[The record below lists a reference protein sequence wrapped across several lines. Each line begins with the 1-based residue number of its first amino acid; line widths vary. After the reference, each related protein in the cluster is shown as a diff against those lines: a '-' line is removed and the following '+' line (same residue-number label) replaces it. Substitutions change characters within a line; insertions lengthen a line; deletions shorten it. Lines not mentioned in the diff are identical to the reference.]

1 MERALRHISVER
13 GHDPRQFALLP
24 FGGAGGLHAVD
35 LARSLRIP
43 TIIAPTAPGALSAV
57 GVLVADVIKDQSRT
71 VMFTYRAKG
80 TSRLGKV
87 FAQMEREA
95 AALLRAEGFPRSKQ
109 RHERLLAMRYRGQSF
124 ELEVR
129 NTTGDLAAEFHRAH
143 RERYGYAQEQSEIEI
158 VSARLRS
165 FGLVEKLPERRL
177 AAGKNKPHGKVT
189 AHLGGRKMSVAL
201 YKRDEL
207 FANTKL
213 QTPCIVTEYSA
224 TTLIDADSKARIDA
238 IRQFAYRVEMKNFD
252 PTTLEIYRALFTSVA
267 EEMGVALR
275 RTAFSPN
282 IKERRDYSCAV
293 FDADGRVIAQGDHMP
308 VHLGSMPM
316 AVAAALEE
324 IAIAPG
330 DVVALNDPFAGGT
343 HLPDVTLVMPVVSGK
358 RMLFY
363 VANRAHHADIGG
375 ATPGSMGLAT
385 DIYGEGIRIPPIR
398 LVRNGVLDTDTMR
411 LLLANV
417 RGNVER
423 RGDFDAQIGSL
434 KTGAARL
441 LEIIERR
448 GERETTEYAS
458 QLIDYSAR
466 LMRYTIAAIPD
477 GSYEAEDALDDD
489 GVDDRPVLIKV
500 RITIKG
506 ERAVVDFTGSA
517 PQVTGA
523 INAVEAIT
531 VSAVSYVFRCLV
543 GGEVP
548 ASAGL
553 MEPIEV
559 IAPRGTVVN
568 ANPPASVAGG
578 NVETS
583 QRIVDVLVQGI
594 GPGFTGAHT
603 SGEPGHDEQ
612 SHDRRHRH
620 AQRPGVFL
628 LRNRCGRHGSA
639 SDCCMA

>member
-1 MERALRHISVER
+1 M
-13 GHDPRQFALLP
+13 
-24 FGGAGGLHAVD
+24 
-35 LARSLRIP
+35 
-43 TIIAPTAPGALSAV
+43 
-57 GVLVADVIKDQSRT
+57 
-71 VMFTYRAKG
+71 
-80 TSRLGKV
+80 KV
-87 FAQMEREA
+87 R
-95 AALLRAEGFPRSKQ
+95 
-109 RHERLLAMRYRGQSF
+109 
-124 ELEVR
+124 
-129 NTTGDLAAEFHRAH
+129 
-143 RERYGYAQEQSEIEI
+143 
-158 VSARLRS
+158 
-165 FGLVEKLPERRL
+165 
-177 AAGKNKPHGKVT
+177 
-189 AHLGGRKMSVAL
+189 
-201 YKRDEL
+201 
-207 FANTKL
+207 
-213 QTPCIVTEYSA
+213 
-224 TTLIDADSKARIDA
+224 
-238 IRQFAYRVEMKNFD
+238 FD

-316 AVAAALEE
+316 AVAAALAE
-324 IAIAPG
+324 IEIEPG

-343 HLPDVTLVMPVVSGK
+343 HLPDVTLISGVFDAET
-358 RMLFY
+358 RRCADTLPRRVAASARPRVLFY

-398 LVRNGVLDTDTMR
+398 LVRKGIPDADTMR

-448 GERETTEYAS
+448 GEREATEYAS

-466 LMRYTIAAIPD
+466 LMRYTIASIPD
-477 GSYEAEDALDDD
+477 GTYEAEDALDDD
-489 GVDDRPVLIKV
+489 GVEDRPVPIRV
-500 RITIKG
+500 RITIDG
-506 ERAVVDFTGSA
+506 ERALVDFAGSA
-517 PQVTGA
+517 PQVVGA

-583 QRIVDVLVQGI
+583 QRIVDVLFKALAKALPDRIPAASQGTMNNLTI
-594 GPGFTGAHT
+594 GGIDSRTGQEFSYYETVAGGMGARPMLDGMSGVHT
-603 SGEPGHDEQ
+603 HMTNSLNTPAEALEYAYPLRVREYRLRKGSGGKGKQRGGDGVVREIETLVPARM
-612 SHDRRHRH
+612 SLLADRRKRQPYGLSGGADGALGVNVIIRDKRTQKIAAKGSHELKAGDRI
-620 AQRPGVFL
+620 RIETPG
-628 LRNRCGRHGSA
+628 GGA
-639 SDCCMA
+639 WGATDYADDAD

>member
-1 MERALRHISVER
+1 M
-13 GHDPRQFALLP
+13 
-24 FGGAGGLHAVD
+24 
-35 LARSLRIP
+35 
-43 TIIAPTAPGALSAV
+43 
-57 GVLVADVIKDQSRT
+57 
-71 VMFTYRAKG
+71 
-80 TSRLGKV
+80 
-87 FAQMEREA
+87 
-95 AALLRAEGFPRSKQ
+95 
-109 RHERLLAMRYRGQSF
+109 
-124 ELEVR
+124 
-129 NTTGDLAAEFHRAH
+129 
-143 RERYGYAQEQSEIEI
+143 
-158 VSARLRS
+158 
-165 FGLVEKLPERRL
+165 
-177 AAGKNKPHGKVT
+177 
-189 AHLGGRKMSVAL
+189 
-201 YKRDEL
+201 
-207 FANTKL
+207 
-213 QTPCIVTEYSA
+213 
-224 TTLIDADSKARIDA
+224 KAR
-238 IRQFAYRVEMKNFD
+238 FD

-293 FDADGRVIAQGDHMP
+293 FDAAGRVIAQGDHMP

-316 AVAAALEE
+316 AVAAALRE
-324 IAIAPG
+324 IKFAPG
-330 DVVALNDPFAGGT
+330 DVVAVNDPFAGGT
-343 HLPDVTLVMPVVSGK
+343 HLPDVTLVMPVVKGS
-358 RMLFY
+358 RILFY

-398 LVRNGVLDTDTMR
+398 LVREGELDHDTMR

-417 RGNVER
+417 RGNIER

-441 LEIIERR
+441 LEIVERR
-448 GERETTEYAS
+448 GEKETTVYAA

-466 LMRYTIAAIPD
+466 LMRHTIASIPD
-477 GSYEAEDALDDD
+477 GVYEAEDFLDDD
-489 GVDDRPVLIKV
+489 GIDDRPVRIAV
-500 RITIKG
+500 RITIRSD
-506 ERAVVDFTGSA
+506 RAIVDFNGSA

-559 IAPRGTVVN
+559 IAPAGTVVN

-583 QRIVDVLVQGI
+583 QRIVDVLFKALAQALPERIPAASQGTMNNLTI
-594 GPGFTGAHT
+594 GGIDTRTGQEFSYYETVAGGMGARPSLDGMSGVHT
-603 SGEPGHDEQ
+603 HMTNSLNTPAEALEYAYPLRVREYRLRSNSGGEGKQRGGDGVIREIETLVPARM
-612 SHDRRHRH
+612 SLLADRRKRGPYGLYRGKDGQAGANAIIRKDHLLPISAKGSHQLEAGDRI
-620 AQRPGVFL
+620 RLETPGGGAWGEGL
-628 LRNRCGRHGSA
+628 EPNKNP
-639 SDCCMA
+639 D